1 MSLLKPKQIRTLLD
15 RYRVTD
21 GKKFKLDKYDPADTA
36 HHLIDHAEAE
46 HLLADGI
53 ARLAALQNRLY
64 ARNSWR
70 LLVVLQSMDAGGK
83 DGTIRH
89 VLTGVNPQGVQV
101 TSFKQPGPEELSHDF
116 LWRIH
121 AHTPPAGTIGIFNR
135 SHYEEVLVCR
145 VHPDLLVHQHLP
157 NHREGFASPPGEKF
171 WRHRLDDIAN
181 FEKYLC
187 RQGVVIVKLFLNLS
201 REEQKRRFLDRID
214 SHDKNWKFSAADLK
228 ERESWDLYQSAFESA
243 IAATSTEYAPWYI
256 VPADNKWF
264 THLVVVE
271 SLIDALMPL
280 DLHYPT
286 LSPED
291 QSRLQTARA
300 TLEQP

>member
-1 MSLLKPKQIRTLLD
+1 MSILKPKQIAELLE
-15 RYRVTD
+15 RYRVTG
-21 GKKFKLDKYDPADTA
+21 GKKFKLDKYDPNDTA
-36 HHLIDHAEAE
+36 HHIVDHTDAEN
-46 HLLADGI
+46 LLADGV

-70 LLVVLQSMDAGGK
+70 MLVVLQSTDAGGK

-89 VLTGVNPQGVQV
+89 VLTGVNPQGVHV
-101 TSFKQPGPEELSHDF
+101 TSFKQPGPEELAHDF

-121 AHTPPAGTIGIFNR
+121 AHTPEAGMISIFNR
-135 SHYEEVLVCR
+135 SHYEEVMVCR
-145 VHPDLLVHQHLP
+145 VHPELLTHQHLP
-157 NHREGFASPPGEKF
+157 NHREGFSSPPGEKF
-171 WRHRLDDIAN
+171 WRHRLEDIAN

-187 RQGVVIVKLFLNLS
+187 RQGVVIVKLFLHLS
-201 REEQKRRFLDRID
+201 RDEQKRRFLARID

-243 IAATSTEYAPWYI
+243 ITATATEHAPWYI

-271 SLIDALMPL
+271 ALIDALSDL
-280 DLHYPT
+280 NLHYPT

-291 QSRLQTARA
+291 QSNLQAARK
-300 TLEQP
+300 TLEEQ